1 MLKFSMGA
9 KESGHVDVS
18 DETEIKEPSKSVVI
32 LHNDDYTT
40 MEFVL
45 EVLEKFFR
53 KTHDEAMAIMLSVHH
68 NGHGVAGIY
77 PTDIAETKVVQ
88 VTQYAKTHE
97 YPLRVT
103 TEPA

>member
-1 MLKFSMGA
+1 MGA
-9 KESGHVDVS
+9 KESGQLDVA
-18 DETEIKEPSKSVVI
+18 DEIEIKEPGKSVVI

-45 EVLEKFFR
+45 EVLQKFFR
-53 KTHDEAMAIMLSVHH
+53 KTHEESMQIMLSVHH
-68 NGHGVAGIY
+68 QGHGVAGIY
-77 PTDIAETKVVQ
+77 PTDIAETKVLQ